1 MLAFLILDETD
12 NSEYFLY
19 KFKLSNETKNKINF
33 LKSYLIKLKEKD
45 FFSKKNLDKI
55 FYYNDKSSVI
65 DLIDLE
71 LINSKKNNKKLIELK
86 KYIEKKEKPIFP
98 VKAKNIM
105 EQFNIKEGRE
115 LGQKLK
121 NLEKLWVNNSFN
133 ISDKEI
139 EKIFSN

>member
-1 MLAFLILDETD
+1 M
-12 NSEYFLY
+12 
-19 KFKLSNETKNKINF
+19 
-33 LKSYLIKLKEKD
+33 
-45 FFSKKNLDKI
+45 
-55 FYYNDKSSVI
+55 I

-133 ISDKEI
+133 ISDKD
-139 EKIFSN
+139 

>member
-1 MLAFLILDETD
+1 M
-12 NSEYFLY
+12 
-19 KFKLSNETKNKINF
+19 
-33 LKSYLIKLKEKD
+33 
-45 FFSKKNLDKI
+45 
-55 FYYNDKSSVI
+55 I

-121 NLEKLWVNNSFN
+121 SLENLWVNNSFK